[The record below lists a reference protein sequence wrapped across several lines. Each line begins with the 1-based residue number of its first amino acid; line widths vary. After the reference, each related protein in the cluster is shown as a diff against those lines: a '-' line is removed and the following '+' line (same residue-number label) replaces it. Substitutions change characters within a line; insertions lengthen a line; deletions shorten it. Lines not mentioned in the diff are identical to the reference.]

1 MENNPGTTKVI
12 TNVKRKLH
20 SPSIF
25 EAPYPVRD
33 DRKNPKTMITF
44 VREEAELRSS
54 AGAFSVTQSGGVAVE
69 NPTEKPTSNLRRI
82 GRKGSE
88 QRPKPMSPLG
98 KDRESVFGQYNPQ
111 IDQLGRHRK
120 LDRSCSPCS
129 KEIAKAQE

>member
-1 MENNPGTTKVI
+1 MRNNPGTTKVI
-12 TNVKRKLH
+12 TNAKRKLH

-69 NPTEKPTSNLRRI
+69 NPTEKPTSNLETNRT
-82 GRKGSE
+82 GR
-88 QRPKPMSPLG
+88 
-98 KDRESVFGQYNPQ
+98 FG
-111 IDQLGRHRK
+111 
-120 LDRSCSPCS
+120 
-129 KEIAKAQE
+129 AKAKANEGPRERATAR